1 MVFIQMNKT
10 SQTVIVKRRQK
21 IGVIIPVLKKLFPH
35 AKISLHYSNHIELLF
50 AVMLSAQ
57 CTDKVVNKVTDKL
70 FKKYKIIKDYVNA
83 DQREFEM
90 DIKSTGFYHTKAK
103 NILAT
108 AKIIHIEF
116 NDKVPNSMDAL
127 LTLPGVARKTANIV
141 LANAFHVLDGIAVD
155 THVRRIAKLYG
166 LTTQDDPEKIERD
179 LMEVVPHKYWALI
192 TNLFIEYGRTYCP
205 ARQHDHAQCPLTIVL
220 AKAKL

>member
-1 MVFIQMNKT
+1 MNKT
-10 SQTVIVKRRQK
+10 SQTVIVKRKRK
-21 IGVIIPVLKKLFPH
+21 IGLIIPVLKKLFPH
-35 AKISLHYSNHIELLF
+35 AGISLHFSNHFELLF

-57 CTDKVVNKVTDKL
+57 CTDKMVNKVTEKL
-70 FKKYKIIKDYVNA
+70 FKKYKTLKDYVNA
-83 DQREFEM
+83 DEKEFEM
-90 DIKSTGFYHTKAK
+90 DIRSTGFYHTKAK

-108 AKIIHIEF
+108 AKIIHTEF
-116 NDKVPNSMDAL
+116 NDKVPNSMEAL

-141 LANAFHVLDGIAVD
+141 LANAFNVLDGIAVD

-166 LTTQDDPEKIERD
+166 LTTQDDSKKIEQD

-205 ARQHDHAQCPLTIVL
+205 ARHHDHTACPLTIVL